1 MTSSN
6 LSTVYISLGSNIDP
20 ETNLGRAIELIGQ
33 RCKVLAVSN
42 AYLTPPQ
49 GFTNQAN
56 FLNLALKVETDLDAN
71 TLKHTVLDWIE
82 RELKRVRDPNNKNA
96 PRTIDLDISL
106 WNNEVF
112 DYGEKPWHVPDKDIL
127 RFAHVSLPLAEIAPD
142 YLHPTE
148 KITLATIAAQF
159 SDTHF
164 DKIAIRGS

>member
-6 LSTVYISLGSNIDP
+6 LSRVYISLGSNIDP
-20 ETNLGRAIELIGQ
+20 ETNLRRAIQLIGQ
-33 RCKVLAVSN
+33 RCKVLAVSH
-42 AYLTPPQ
+42 AYRTPPQ
-49 GFTNQAN
+49 GFTNQAD

-82 RELKRVRDPNNKNA
+82 RELKRVRDPHNKNA

-112 DYGEKPWHVPDKDIL
+112 DYGDKPWHVPDKDVL
-127 RFAHVSLPLAEIAPD
+127 RFAHVVLPLAEIATD

-148 KITLATIAAQF
+148 KIPLTMIAAQF

-164 DKIAIRGS
+164 DKIDICGG